1 MPTKGTKAIFSGQR
15 KKYTLF
21 RVFEILNEFS
31 DENHHLK
38 HTQIKEKLSVL
49 YGLNVERK
57 TIRECIDDI
66 NYLGAPY
73 GIEVYSEKNDGAF
86 LLGRRFEKSEIGFL
100 IDAVFSS
107 KSIGQK
113 QAQELTEKLQQFLSR
128 YDKKTFNY
136 IAKSGELTRTKS
148 KQVFFN
154 IDVLLEAIDK
164 NKKIRFNYNR
174 FYFDEQKNEK
184 MKSRKLVAS
193 PYFLINNQGS
203 YYLVC
208 NNNYFDD
215 IANYKIERM
224 ANIELLDE
232 DIKPIKSLKGYENGI
247 DIAKY
252 ANENIYMFSSKTID
266 AKIRIENEYIV
277 SYVQDWFGGNARIYQ
292 NKTDGNIYADIHG
305 DEQAIVYW
313 CLQYGESIELV
324 EPQSTREKIKEIV
337 DKMTRKYN

>member
-86 LLGRRFEKSEIGFL
+86 LLGRRLEKSEVRFL

-113 QAQELTEKLQQFLSR
+113 
-128 YDKKTFNY
+128 
-136 IAKSGELTRTKS
+136 
-148 KQVFFN
+148 
-154 IDVLLEAIDK
+154 
-164 NKKIRFNYNR
+164 
-174 FYFDEQKNEK
+174 
-184 MKSRKLVAS
+184 
-193 PYFLINNQGS
+193 
-203 YYLVC
+203 
-208 NNNYFDD
+208 
-215 IANYKIERM
+215 
-224 ANIELLDE
+224 
-232 DIKPIKSLKGYENGI
+232 
-247 DIAKY
+247 
-252 ANENIYMFSSKTID
+252 
-266 AKIRIENEYIV
+266 
-277 SYVQDWFGGNARIYQ
+277 
-292 NKTDGNIYADIHG
+292 
-305 DEQAIVYW
+305 
-313 CLQYGESIELV
+313 
-324 EPQSTREKIKEIV
+324 
-337 DKMTRKYN
+337 